1 MSAINEGK
9 IRKYGYLWLITI
21 MVLLINGIGLS
32 QQKEGRGLATKFGD
46 VILAYLKPG
55 MVYSIK
61 KEENL
66 FYKVTNQS
74 TMKLPLVATV
84 VIPREKELKPGYEPI
99 PDPSWIKIVPS
110 RFDLEP
116 GEASNCDVII
126 SIPPD
131 EKFTNRNFQ
140 AFLVTKTVAPPEE
153 PGVYIG
159 LGLKSRLR
167 FSTGPTPVQTLAEF
181 RRKTLEA
188 LKIDMAPFDLYLSE
202 VPTGEVVRLGKG
214 EYPTLQVVNRG
225 KESYK
230 LEFGVADNPS
240 VYGLTKDYMPAP
252 DKTWLKILRKRMK
265 VKQRQIK
272 DIGME
277 LNIPDK
283 EEYKGKFFA
292 FVVIGEIE
300 GLDFP
305 VRVYSRLY
313 IKTKE

>member
-1 MSAINEGK
+1 MKGISEGK
-9 IRKYGYLWLITI
+9 IKKYGYLWLITV

-32 QQKEGRGLATKFGD
+32 QQKEARGLATKFAD

-61 KEENL
+61 KEQRL
-66 FYKVTNQS
+66 SYKVTNQS

-84 VIPREKELKPGYEPI
+84 VTPRGEELKPGYEPI
-99 PDPSWIKIVPS
+99 PDPAWIKIVPS

-116 GEASNCDVII
+116 GEVSDCDVII

-131 EKFTNRNFQ
+131 EEFANRNFQ
-140 AFLVTKTVAPPEE
+140 AFLVTETVAPPEE
-153 PGVYIG
+153 PGMYIA
-159 LGLKSRLR
+159 LGLKTRLR
-167 FSTGPTPVQTLAEF
+167 FSTGPTPAETLAEF

-188 LKIDMAPFDLYLSE
+188 LKIDLAPFDLYLSE
-202 VPTGEVVRLGKG
+202 IPTGEIVQLGKR
-214 EYPTLQVVNRG
+214 EYPTLQLVNRG
-225 KESYK
+225 NESYK
-230 LEFGVADNPS
+230 IKFELATDAS
-240 VYGLTKDYMPAP
+240 VYGLTKDYIPAP
-252 DKTWLKILRKRMK
+252 DKTWLRIVRKIVK

-272 DIGME
+272 DIEME
-277 LNIPDK
+277 LKIPDE
-283 EEYKGKFFA
+283 EEYRGKFFA

-305 VRVYSRLY
+305 VSIYSRLY

>member
-1 MSAINEGK
+1 MKGINEGK
-9 IRKYGYLWLITI
+9 IRKCRYLWLII
-21 MVLLINGIGLS
+21 VMVLLINGMGLS
-32 QQKEGRGLATKFGD
+32 QQREGRGLATKFGD
-46 VILAYLKPG
+46 VILAYLRPG
-55 MVYSIK
+55 MVYSMK
-61 KEENL
+61 KEKGL
-66 FYKVTNQS
+66 FYKVMNQS
-74 TMKLPLVATV
+74 TMKLPLVAIV
-84 VIPREKELKPGYEPI
+84 VIPGKEELKPGYEPI
-99 PDPSWIKIVPS
+99 PDPAWIKIVPN

-116 GEASNCDVII
+116 GETSNCDVII
-126 SIPPD
+126 SIPP
-131 EKFTNRNFQ
+131 EEEFANRNFQ
-140 AFLVTKTVAPPEE
+140 AFLVTETVVSPEE

-159 LGLKSRLR
+159 LGLRSRFR
-167 FSTGPTPVQTLAEF
+167 FSTGPTPAQALAEF

-188 LKIDMAPFDLYLSE
+188 LKIDMVPFNLYVSE
-202 VPTGEVVRLGKG
+202 VPTGQVIRLGKG
-214 EYPTLQVVNRG
+214 EYSTLQLVNRG
-225 KESYK
+225 KGSYK
-230 LEFGVADNPS
+230 LKFEVADDAS

-252 DKTWLKILRKRMK
+252 DKTWLKILRKTVK

-305 VRVYSRLY
+305 VSIYSRLY